1 MGADEAAY
9 EICAIGRQME
19 TGDGVEKN
27 EEKAESCYKIG
38 VEYGI
43 EKASLYLGEMYL
55 RGIHGGKPNPR
66 KARRALE
73 DASDMGNREAAALLG
88 KAYDEGLLGKVN
100 PKQAFR
106 YYLLA
111 AERGDTSSMLM
122 IGLFYAQG
130 TSVAKDLT
138 AAEMWIRKGREEG
151 DADGDQTLRVF
162 LSVASSEYITGASV
176 YRSIHR

>member
-1 MGADEAAY
+1 MVSAY
-9 EICAIGRQME
+9 
-19 TGDGVEKN
+19 

-55 RGIHGGKPNPR
+55 RGMHGGKPNPR

-111 AERGDTSSMLM
+111 AERGDTSSMR
-122 IGLFYAQG
+122 
-130 TSVAKDLT
+130 K
-138 AAEMWIRKGREEG
+138 EMPMAIRR
-151 DADGDQTLRVF
+151 
-162 LSVASSEYITGASV
+162 SASSSPSPPPNTSQGLPG
-176 YRSIHR
+176 R